1 MGATKRWLIELE
13 QEKERKR
20 DLLLDLPTAVE
31 AQRNLL
37 QSLEDRVASN
47 EELIEMLLLE
57 QQRSQQWKSRLRE
70 YVLGGIVGTVISL
83 AIALVFSS

>member
-20 DLLLDLPTAVE
+20 DLLLDLPTVVE

-37 QSLEDRVASN
+37 QSLEDRVASKN
-47 EELIEMLLLE
+47 
-57 QQRSQQWKSRLRE
+57 
-70 YVLGGIVGTVISL
+70 
-83 AIALVFSS
+83 ASSNCMK